1 MADYIIKNTNWSV
14 KTANDPKHR
23 LQISSSF
30 SSTVRREWNRYP
42 QEAHILNIDN
52 CIYRRLHV
60 DEIRKIQTFPEN
72 YFSDSILK
80 DREIIAGLGNAVAPN
95 LAQIILQTVFE
106 NYSLN
111 KRTSID
117 ICAGI
122 GGLSLGLPKSIEH
135 TCLIDSWTPSVEL
148 LKSKQQ
154 LWESKNVYQADLLEF
169 DFKKY
174 SRATGLLMGGP
185 PCQPYSNA
193 GSRQG
198 KDDKRDLMA
207 YMPTLIKILKPEVFI
222 LENVPGLISPR
233 FAHYFNQLLKQ
244 LETPHVNL
252 KYGVSF
258 RVFNTLDYNIAQS
271 RKRVFILGILDSKHI
286 DVAQVLNKINL
297 MKSNK
302 KINLADIGVGD
313 FRQDDEWYHFTG
325 DLEYYKSLVYRNNI
339 VSDQIQLF

>member
-1 MADYIIKNTNWSV
+1 
-14 KTANDPKHR
+14 
-23 LQISSSF
+23 
-30 SSTVRREWNRYP
+30 VRREWNRYP
-42 QEAHILNIDN
+42 QEAHILNINN

-95 LAQIILQTVFE
+95 LAQIIFQTVFE

-111 KRTSID
+111 KKTSID

-122 GGLSLGLPKSIEH
+122 GGLSLGLPKAIEH
-135 TCLIDSWTPSVEL
+135 SCLIDFWKPSVEL
-148 LKSKQQ
+148 LKSKKQ

-169 DFKKY
+169 DFNKY
-174 SRATGLLMGGP
+174 SGATGLLMGGP

-193 GSRQG
+193 GSKQG
-198 KDDKRDLMA
+198 QNDKRDLMA

-233 FAHYFNQLLKQ
+233 FAHYFKQLLKQ
-244 LETPHVNL
+244 LETPQVNL

-258 RVFNTLDYNIAQS
+258 RIFNTLDYNIAQS
-271 RKRVFILGILDSKHI
+271 RKRVFIVGVLDSKHT
-286 DVAQVLNKINL
+286 DVAQVLNKIDL
-297 MKSNK
+297 KRSNK
-302 KINLADIGVGD
+302 KINLNDIGVGD
-313 FRQDDEWYHFTG
+313 FRPHDEWFHFTG
-325 DLEYYKSLVYRNNI
+325 DLEYYKSLEFRNNI
-339 VSDQIQLF
+339 VSDQMQLF